1 MHAPEG
7 SGGREMA
14 AHRPAAWRA
23 DPEPA
28 ASPKIPR
35 AESLGPAKA
44 DDRSWDSSHPVC
56 LGIAEL
62 SRHGMARGAVRPTR

>member
-1 MHAPEG
+1 VKWPRTVLPHGAPIR
-7 SGGREMA
+7 RE
-14 AHRPAAWRA
+14 R
-23 DPEPA
+23 
-28 ASPKIPR
+28 PR

-44 DDRSWDSSHPVC
+44 DYRSWDSSDPVC